1 MKIGID
7 VGGTKCLGVAVDDS
21 GKVVQQ
27 FRMPTPHSDKL
38 CDTLL
43 QIVTQLG
50 GATSLGIGVPG
61 LISPEGVIRASPNLV
76 GVKELPLR
84 QMLEEHLGKPVL
96 VENDATCA
104 ALGEWKVGAAQG
116 ATDAWVIT
124 LGTGIGGGFISG
136 SVLQR
141 GAHGFAGEVGHMVVD
156 PDGPLCP
163 CGRTGCWERFA
174 SGNGLSFLANGEK
187 GEDVLLRAKDGAAD
201 ALGVVDTFAQ
211 WVALGLVNLTNMTD
225 PEVIVIGGGVI
236 VSADVVM
243 PRISQW
249 FGNLLYS
256 PQHRAHPR
264 LVAARE
270 GWCSRCAR
278 CCRHICSVGGT
289 RARKS
294 DKHD

>member
-7 VGGTKCLGVAVDDS
+7 VGGTKCLGVAIDDS
-21 GKVVQQ
+21 GNVVDQ
-27 FRMPTPHSDKL
+27 FRLPTPHANAL
-38 CDTLL
+38 CDTLVE
-43 QIVTQLG
+43 IVSRLG
-50 GATSLGIGVPG
+50 ECSTLGIGVPG

-76 GVKELPLR
+76 GAKELALR
-84 QMLEEHLGKPVL
+84 QMLEDRLGKKVL

-104 ALGEWKVGAAQG
+104 ALGEWKSGAAQG

-163 CGRTGCWERFA
+163 CGRNGCWERYA
-174 SGNGLSFLANGEK
+174 SGNGLSYLANGEK
-187 GEDVLLRAKDGAAD
+187 GEDVLSRAKAGAAD
-201 ALGVVDTFAQ
+201 ALGVVDTFAK

-225 PEVIVIGGGVI
+225 PEVIVVGGGVI

-243 PRISQW
+243 PRIAHW
-249 FGNLLYS
+249 FEQLLYS
-256 PQHRAHPR
+256 PKHRAHPR
-264 LVAARE
+264 LVAAQLGE
-270 GWCSRCAR
+270 QAGA
-278 CCRHICSVGGT
+278 IGAAMLDTNV
-289 RARKS
+289 
-294 DKHD
+294 

>member
-21 GKVVQQ
+21 GKVIRQY
-27 FRMPTPHSDKL
+27 RLPTPHADAL
-38 CDTLL
+38 CDTLVE
-43 QIVTQLG
+43 IVAQLG
-50 GATSLGIGVPG
+50 EFNSIGIGVPG

-76 GVKELPLR
+76 GAKELALR
-84 QMLEEHLGKPVL
+84 QMLEDRLGKKVL

-104 ALGEWKVGAAQG
+104 ALGEWRSGAAHS

-163 CGRTGCWERFA
+163 CGRNGCWERYA
-174 SGNGLSFLANGEK
+174 SGNGLSYLANGEK
-187 GEDVLLRAKDGAAD
+187 GEDVLSRAKDGAAD
-201 ALGVVDTFAQ
+201 AIGVVDTFAK

-225 PEVIVIGGGVI
+225 PDVIVVGGGVI

-243 PRISQW
+243 PRIAHW
-249 FGNLLYS
+249 FEQLLYS
-256 PQHRAHPR
+256 PKHRAHPR
-264 LVAARE
+264 LVAAQLGE
-270 GWCSRCAR
+270 QAGAIGAAMLST
-278 CCRHICSVGGT
+278 SV
-289 RARKS
+289 
-294 DKHD
+294 

>member
-27 FRMPTPHSDKL
+27 FRLPTPHADKL

-43 QIVTQLG
+43 EIVTQLG
-50 GATSLGIGVPG
+50 DATSLGIGVPG

-163 CGRTGCWERFA
+163 CSRTGCWERFA

-201 ALGVVDTFAQ
+201 ALGVVETFDQ

-243 PRISQW
+243 PRISHW
-249 FGNLLYS
+249 FGKLLYS

-264 LVAARE
+264 LVAAQLGE
-270 GWCSRCAR
+270 QAGAIGAAMLNTS
-278 CCRHICSVGGT
+278 G
-289 RARKS
+289 
-294 DKHD
+294 

>member
-21 GKVVQQ
+21 GKVVRQY
-27 FRMPTPHSDKL
+27 RLPTPHADAL
-38 CDTLL
+38 CDTLVE
-43 QIVTQLG
+43 IVAQLG
-50 GATSLGIGVPG
+50 EFNLIGIGVPG
-61 LISPEGVIRASPNLV
+61 LISPQGVIRASPNLV
-76 GVKELPLR
+76 GAKELALR
-84 QMLEEHLGKPVL
+84 QMLEDRLGKKVL

-104 ALGEWKVGAAQG
+104 ALGEWKLGAAQG

-156 PDGPLCP
+156 PNGPLCP
-163 CGRTGCWERFA
+163 CGRNGCWERYA
-174 SGNGLSFLANGEK
+174 SGNGLSYLANGEK
-187 GEDVLLRAKDGAAD
+187 GEDVLSRAKAGATD
-201 ALGVVDTFAQ
+201 ALDVVDTFAK

-225 PEVIVIGGGVI
+225 PEVIVVGGGVI

-243 PRISQW
+243 PRIAHW
-249 FGNLLYS
+249 FEQLLYS

-264 LVAARE
+264 LVAAQLGE
-270 GWCSRCAR
+270 QAGA
-278 CCRHICSVGGT
+278 IGAAMLDLSV
-289 RARKS
+289 
-294 DKHD
+294 

>member
-7 VGGTKCLGVAVDDS
+7 VGGTKCLGVAIDDS

-27 FRMPTPHSDKL
+27 FRLPTPHADEL
-38 CDTLL
+38 CNTL
-43 QIVTQLG
+43 IEIAEQLG
-50 GATSLGIGVPG
+50 EAESLGIGVPG

-76 GVKELPLR
+76 GAKELPLR
-84 QMLEEHLGKPVL
+84 QMLEEQLGKKVL

-104 ALGEWKVGAAQG
+104 ALGEWKMGAAQG

-163 CGRTGCWERFA
+163 CGRNGCWERFA
-174 SGNGLSFLANGEK
+174 SGNGLSFLAHGEK
-187 GEDVLLRAKDGAAD
+187 GEDVLSRAKAGASD
-201 ALGVVDTFAQ
+201 ALSVVDTFSK

-225 PEVIVIGGGVI
+225 PEVIVVGGGVI

-243 PRISQW
+243 PRIGHW
-249 FGNLLYS
+249 FEQLLYS
-256 PQHRAHPR
+256 SKHRAHPR
-264 LVAARE
+264 LVAAQLGE
-270 GWCSRCAR
+270 QAGA
-278 CCRHICSVGGT
+278 IGAAMLNASV
-289 RARKS
+289 
-294 DKHD
+294 

>member
-7 VGGTKCLGVAVDDS
+7 VGGTKCLGVAVDDD

-27 FRMPTPHSDKL
+27 YRLPTPHADAL
-38 CDTLL
+38 CDTLVE
-43 QIVTQLG
+43 IVAQLG
-50 GATSLGIGVPG
+50 EFKSLGIGVPG

-76 GVKELPLR
+76 GAKELALR
-84 QMLEEHLGKPVL
+84 QMMQDRLSKKAL

-104 ALGEWKVGAAQG
+104 ALGEWKSGAAQG

-124 LGTGIGGGFISG
+124 LGTGIGGGFISS

-163 CGRTGCWERFA
+163 CGRNGCWERYA
-174 SGNGLSFLANGEK
+174 SGNGLSYLANGEK
-187 GEDVLLRAKDGAAD
+187 GEDVLSRAKDGAAD
-201 ALGVVDTFAQ
+201 AIDVVDTFAK

-225 PEVIVIGGGVI
+225 PDVIVVGGGVI

-243 PRISQW
+243 PRIAHW
-249 FGNLLYS
+249 FEQLLYS
-256 PQHRAHPR
+256 PKHRAHPR
-264 LVAARE
+264 LVAAQLGE
-270 GWCSRCAR
+270 QAGA
-278 CCRHICSVGGT
+278 IGAAMLDLSV
-289 RARKS
+289 
-294 DKHD
+294 

>member
-27 FRMPTPHSDKL
+27 FRLPTPHADKL

-50 GATSLGIGVPG
+50 DATSLGIGVPG

-84 QMLEEHLGKPVL
+84 QILEDRMGKTVL

-243 PRISQW
+243 PRISHW
-249 FGNLLYS
+249 FGKLLYS

-264 LVAARE
+264 LVAAQLGE
-270 GWCSRCAR
+270 QAGA
-278 CCRHICSVGGT
+278 IGAAMLATSV
-289 RARKS
+289 
-294 DKHD
+294 

>member
-21 GKVVQQ
+21 CKVV
-27 FRMPTPHSDKL
+27 RRYRLPTPHADAL
-38 CDTLL
+38 CDTLVE
-43 QIVTQLG
+43 IVAQLG
-50 GATSLGIGVPG
+50 EFNLIGIGVPG

-76 GVKELPLR
+76 GAKELALR
-84 QMLEEHLGKPVL
+84 QMMQDRLGKKVL

-104 ALGEWKVGAAQG
+104 ALGEWKSGAAQG

-163 CGRTGCWERFA
+163 CGRNGCWERYA
-174 SGNGLSFLANGEK
+174 SGNGLSYLANGEK
-187 GEDVLLRAKDGAAD
+187 GEDVLSRAKDGAAD
-201 ALGVVDTFAQ
+201 AIGVVDTFAK

-225 PEVIVIGGGVI
+225 PDVIVVGGGVI

-243 PRISQW
+243 PRIAHW
-249 FGNLLYS
+249 FEQLLYS
-256 PQHRAHPR
+256 PKHRAHPR
-264 LVAARE
+264 LVAAQLGE
-270 GWCSRCAR
+270 QAGA
-278 CCRHICSVGGT
+278 IGAAMLGTSV
-289 RARKS
+289 
-294 DKHD
+294 

>member
-27 FRMPTPHSDKL
+27 YRLPTPHADAL
-38 CDTLL
+38 CDTLVE
-43 QIVTQLG
+43 IVTQLG
-50 GATSLGIGVPG
+50 EFKSLGIGVPG

-76 GVKELPLR
+76 GAKELALR
-84 QMLEEHLGKPVL
+84 QMMQDRLSKKVL

-104 ALGEWKVGAAQG
+104 ALGEWKSGAAQG

-124 LGTGIGGGFISG
+124 LGTGIGGGFISS

-163 CGRTGCWERFA
+163 CGRNGCWERYA
-174 SGNGLSFLANGEK
+174 SGNGLSYLANGEK
-187 GEDVLLRAKDGAAD
+187 GEDVLSRAKDGAAD
-201 ALGVVDTFAQ
+201 AIDVVDTFAK

-225 PEVIVIGGGVI
+225 PDVIVVGGGVI

-243 PRISQW
+243 PRIAHW
-249 FGNLLYS
+249 FEQLLYS
-256 PQHRAHPR
+256 PKHRAHPR
-264 LVAARE
+264 LVAAQLGE
-270 GWCSRCAR
+270 QAGA
-278 CCRHICSVGGT
+278 IGAAMLDLSV
-289 RARKS
+289 
-294 DKHD
+294 

>member
-7 VGGTKCLGVAVDDS
+7 VGGTKCLGVAVDDN

-27 FRMPTPHSDKL
+27 YRLPTPHADAL
-38 CDTLL
+38 CDTLVE
-43 QIVTQLG
+43 IVSQLG
-50 GATSLGIGVPG
+50 EFKSLGVGVPG

-76 GVKELPLR
+76 GAKELALR
-84 QMLEEHLGKPVL
+84 KMMEDRLGKKVL

-104 ALGEWKVGAAQG
+104 ALGEWKSGAAHG

-141 GAHGFAGEVGHMVVD
+141 GSHGFAGEVGHMVVD

-163 CGRTGCWERFA
+163 CGRNGCWERYA
-174 SGNGLSFLANGEK
+174 SGNGLSYLANGEM
-187 GEDVLLRAKDGAAD
+187 GEDVLSRAKAGAAD
-201 ALGVVDTFAQ
+201 ALVVVDTFAK

-225 PEVIVIGGGVI
+225 PDVIVVGGGVI

-243 PRISQW
+243 PRIAHW
-249 FGNLLYS
+249 FEQLLYS
-256 PQHRAHPR
+256 PKHRAHPR
-264 LVAARE
+264 LVAAQLGE
-270 GWCSRCAR
+270 QAGA
-278 CCRHICSVGGT
+278 IGAAMLNTSV
-289 RARKS
+289 
-294 DKHD
+294 

>member
-21 GKVVQQ
+21 GKVIRQY
-27 FRMPTPHSDKL
+27 RLPTPHADAL
-38 CDTLL
+38 CDTLVE
-43 QIVTQLG
+43 IVAQLG
-50 GATSLGIGVPG
+50 EFNLIGIGVPG

-76 GVKELPLR
+76 GAKELALR
-84 QMLEEHLGKPVL
+84 QMMQDRLGKKVL

-104 ALGEWKVGAAQG
+104 ALGEWKSGAAQG

-163 CGRTGCWERFA
+163 CGRNGCWERYA
-174 SGNGLSFLANGEK
+174 SGNGLSYLANGEK
-187 GEDVLLRAKDGAAD
+187 GEDVLSRAKDGAAD
-201 ALGVVDTFAQ
+201 AIDVVDTFAK

-225 PEVIVIGGGVI
+225 PDVIVVGGGVI

-243 PRISQW
+243 PRIAHW
-249 FGNLLYS
+249 FEQLLYS
-256 PQHRAHPR
+256 PKHRAHPR
-264 LVAARE
+264 LVAAQLGE
-270 GWCSRCAR
+270 QAGA
-278 CCRHICSVGGT
+278 IGAAMLDLSV
-289 RARKS
+289 
-294 DKHD
+294 

>member
-7 VGGTKCLGVAVDDS
+7 VGGTKCLGVAIDDS

-27 FRMPTPHSDKL
+27 FRLSTPHADEL
-38 CDTLL
+38 CNTLVE
-43 QIVTQLG
+43 IVAQLG
-50 GATSLGIGVPG
+50 EATFLGIGVPG

-76 GVKELPLR
+76 GAKELPLR
-84 QMLEEHLGKPVL
+84 QMLEDQLGKKVL

-104 ALGEWKVGAAQG
+104 ALGEWKLGAAQG

-163 CGRTGCWERFA
+163 CGRNGCWERFA
-174 SGNGLSFLANGEK
+174 SGNGLSFLAHGEK
-187 GEDVLLRAKDGAAD
+187 GEDVLSRAKAGASD
-201 ALGVVDTFAQ
+201 ALSVVDTFSK

-225 PEVIVIGGGVI
+225 PDVIVVGGGVI

-243 PRISQW
+243 PQIAHW
-249 FGNLLYS
+249 FEQLLYS
-256 PQHRAHPR
+256 PKHRAHPR
-264 LVAARE
+264 LVAAQLGE
-270 GWCSRCAR
+270 QAGAIGAAMLST
-278 CCRHICSVGGT
+278 SV
-289 RARKS
+289 
-294 DKHD
+294 

>member
-7 VGGTKCLGVAVDDS
+7 VGGTKCLGVAVDDD
-21 GKVVQQ
+21 GKVVKQY
-27 FRMPTPHSDKL
+27 RLPTPHADAL
-38 CDTLL
+38 CDTLVE
-43 QIVTQLG
+43 IVAQLG
-50 GATSLGIGVPG
+50 EFNLIGIGVPG

-76 GVKELPLR
+76 GAKELALR
-84 QMLEEHLGKPVL
+84 QILEDRLGKKVL

-104 ALGEWKVGAAQG
+104 ALGEWRSGAAHG

-163 CGRTGCWERFA
+163 CGRNGCWERYA
-174 SGNGLSFLANGEK
+174 SGNGLSYLANGEK
-187 GEDVLLRAKDGAAD
+187 GEDVLSRAKAGAAD
-201 ALGVVDTFAQ
+201 ALGVVDTFAK

-225 PEVIVIGGGVI
+225 PEVIVVGGGVI

-243 PRISQW
+243 PRIAHW
-249 FGNLLYS
+249 FEQLLYS
-256 PQHRAHPR
+256 PKHRAHPR
-264 LVAARE
+264 LVAAQLGE
-270 GWCSRCAR
+270 LAGAIGAAMLST
-278 CCRHICSVGGT
+278 SV
-289 RARKS
+289 
-294 DKHD
+294 

>member
-7 VGGTKCLGVAVDDS
+7 VGGTKCLGVAVDDN

-27 FRMPTPHSDKL
+27 YRLPTPHADAL
-38 CDTLL
+38 CDTLVE
-43 QIVTQLG
+43 IVSQLG
-50 GATSLGIGVPG
+50 EFKSLGVGVPG

-76 GVKELPLR
+76 GAKELALR
-84 QMLEEHLGKPVL
+84 KMMEDRLGKKVL

-104 ALGEWKVGAAQG
+104 ALGEWNSGAAHG

-141 GAHGFAGEVGHMVVD
+141 GSHGFAGEVGHMVVD

-163 CGRTGCWERFA
+163 CGRNGCWERYA
-174 SGNGLSFLANGEK
+174 SGNGLSYLANGEK
-187 GEDVLLRAKDGAAD
+187 GEDVLSRAKAGAAD
-201 ALGVVDTFAQ
+201 ALVVVDTFAK

-225 PEVIVIGGGVI
+225 PDVIVVGGGVI

-243 PRISQW
+243 PRIAHW
-249 FGNLLYS
+249 FEQLLYS
-256 PQHRAHPR
+256 PKQRSHPR
-264 LVAARE
+264 LVAAQLGE
-270 GWCSRCAR
+270 QAGA
-278 CCRHICSVGGT
+278 IGAAMLDTNV
-289 RARKS
+289 
-294 DKHD
+294 

>member
-7 VGGTKCLGVAVDDS
+7 VGGTKCLGVAIDDS
-21 GKVVQQ
+21 GNVVQK
-27 FRMPTPHSDKL
+27 FRLPTPHADAL
-38 CDTLL
+38 CDTLVE
-43 QIVTQLG
+43 IVAQLG
-50 GATSLGIGVPG
+50 GASTVGIGVPG

-84 QMLEEHLGKPVL
+84 QMVEDRLGKKVL

-104 ALGEWKVGAAQG
+104 ALGEWKLGAAQG

-124 LGTGIGGGFISG
+124 LGTGIGGGFIAG

-156 PDGPLCP
+156 PGGPLCP
-163 CGRTGCWERFA
+163 CGRNGCWERYA
-174 SGNGLSFLANGEK
+174 SGNGLSFLASGEK
-187 GEDVLLRAKDGAAD
+187 GEDVLSRAKNGAAD
-201 ALGVVDTFAQ
+201 AIDVVDTFAR

-225 PEVIVIGGGVI
+225 PEVIVVGGGVI

-243 PRISQW
+243 PRISHW
-249 FGNLLYS
+249 FEQLLYS

-264 LVAARE
+264 LVAAQLGE
-270 GWCSRCAR
+270 QAGA
-278 CCRHICSVGGT
+278 IGAALLNEIV
-289 RARKS
+289 
-294 DKHD
+294 

>member
-7 VGGTKCLGVAVDDS
+7 VGGTKCLGVAVDDD

-27 FRMPTPHSDKL
+27 YRLPTPHTDAL
-38 CDTLL
+38 CDTLVE
-43 QIVTQLG
+43 IVAQLG
-50 GATSLGIGVPG
+50 EFKSLGIGVPG

-76 GVKELPLR
+76 GAKELALR
-84 QMLEEHLGKPVL
+84 QMMQDRLSKKVL

-104 ALGEWKVGAAQG
+104 ALGEWKSGAAQG

-124 LGTGIGGGFISG
+124 LGTGIGGGFISS

-163 CGRTGCWERFA
+163 CGRNGCWERYA
-174 SGNGLSFLANGEK
+174 SGNGLSYLANGEK
-187 GEDVLLRAKDGAAD
+187 GEDVLSRAKDGAAD
-201 ALGVVDTFAQ
+201 AIDVVDTFAK

-225 PEVIVIGGGVI
+225 PDVIVVGGGVI

-243 PRISQW
+243 PRIAHW
-249 FGNLLYS
+249 FEQLLYS
-256 PQHRAHPR
+256 PKHRAHPR
-264 LVAARE
+264 LVAAQLGE
-270 GWCSRCAR
+270 QAGA
-278 CCRHICSVGGT
+278 IGAAMLDLSV
-289 RARKS
+289 
-294 DKHD
+294 

>member
-27 FRMPTPHSDKL
+27 FRMPTPHADKL

-50 GATSLGIGVPG
+50 GAKSLGIGVPG

-84 QMLEEHLGKPVL
+84 QMLEERLGKPVL

-104 ALGEWKVGAAQG
+104 ALGEWKVGAAHG

-243 PRISQW
+243 PRISRW
-249 FGNLLYS
+249 FGKLLYS

-264 LVAARE
+264 LVAAQLGE
-270 GWCSRCAR
+270 QAGA
-278 CCRHICSVGGT
+278 IGAAMLATSV
-289 RARKS
+289 
-294 DKHD
+294 

>member
-7 VGGTKCLGVAVDDS
+7 VGGTKCLGVAIDDS
-21 GKVVQQ
+21 GNVVQK
-27 FRMPTPHSDKL
+27 FRLPTPHADAL
-38 CDTLL
+38 CDTLVE
-43 QIVTQLG
+43 IVAQLG
-50 GATSLGIGVPG
+50 GASTVGIGVPG

-84 QMLEEHLGKPVL
+84 QMVEDRLGKKVL

-104 ALGEWKVGAAQG
+104 ALGEWKIGAAQG

-124 LGTGIGGGFISG
+124 LGTGIGGGFIAG

-156 PDGPLCP
+156 PGGPLCP
-163 CGRTGCWERFA
+163 CGRNGCWERYA
-174 SGNGLSFLANGEK
+174 SGNGLSFLASGEK
-187 GEDVLLRAKDGAAD
+187 GEDVLSRAKNGAAD
-201 ALGVVDTFAQ
+201 AIDVVDTFAR

-225 PEVIVIGGGVI
+225 PEVIVVGGGVI

-243 PRISQW
+243 PRISHW
-249 FGNLLYS
+249 FEQLLYS

-264 LVAARE
+264 LVAAQLGE
-270 GWCSRCAR
+270 QAGA
-278 CCRHICSVGGT
+278 IGAALLNEIV
-289 RARKS
+289 
-294 DKHD
+294 

>member
-7 VGGTKCLGVAVDDS
+7 VGGTKCLGVAIDDS

-27 FRMPTPHSDKL
+27 FRLPTPHADEL
-38 CDTLL
+38 CNTLVE
-43 QIVTQLG
+43 IVAQLG
-50 GATSLGIGVPG
+50 EAESLGIGVPG

-76 GVKELPLR
+76 GAKELPLR
-84 QMLEEHLGKPVL
+84 QMLEEQLGKKVL

-104 ALGEWKVGAAQG
+104 ALGEWKMGAAQG

-163 CGRTGCWERFA
+163 CGRNGCWERFA
-174 SGNGLSFLANGEK
+174 SGNGLSFLAHGEK
-187 GEDVLLRAKDGAAD
+187 GEDVLSRAKAGASD
-201 ALGVVDTFAQ
+201 AFSVVDTFSK

-225 PEVIVIGGGVI
+225 PEVIVVGGGVI

-243 PRISQW
+243 PRIGHW
-249 FGNLLYS
+249 FEQLLYS
-256 PQHRAHPR
+256 PKHRAHPR
-264 LVAARE
+264 LVAAQLGE
-270 GWCSRCAR
+270 QAGA
-278 CCRHICSVGGT
+278 IGAAMLNASV
-289 RARKS
+289 
-294 DKHD
+294 

>member
-27 FRMPTPHSDKL
+27 YRLPTPHADAL
-38 CDTLL
+38 CDTLVE
-43 QIVTQLG
+43 IVSQLG
-50 GATSLGIGVPG
+50 EFKSLGVGVPG

-76 GVKELPLR
+76 GAKELALR
-84 QMLEEHLGKPVL
+84 QMMQDRLGKKVL

-104 ALGEWKVGAAQG
+104 ALGEWKSGAAQG

-136 SVLQR
+136 SVLHR
-141 GAHGFAGEVGHMVVD
+141 GSHGFAGEVGHMVVD

-163 CGRTGCWERFA
+163 CGRNGCWERYA
-174 SGNGLSFLANGEK
+174 SGNGLSYLASGEK
-187 GEDVLLRAKDGAAD
+187 GEDVLSRAKDGAAD
-201 ALGVVDTFAQ
+201 AIGVVDTFAK

-225 PEVIVIGGGVI
+225 PDVIVVGGGVI

-243 PRISQW
+243 PRIAYW
-249 FGNLLYS
+249 FEQLLYS
-256 PQHRAHPR
+256 PKHRAHPR
-264 LVAARE
+264 LVAAQLGE
-270 GWCSRCAR
+270 QAGA
-278 CCRHICSVGGT
+278 IGAAMLGTSV
-289 RARKS
+289 
-294 DKHD
+294 

>member
-7 VGGTKCLGVAVDDS
+7 VGGTKCLGVAIDDS
-21 GKVVQQ
+21 GNVVDQ
-27 FRMPTPHSDKL
+27 FRLPTPHANAL
-38 CDTLL
+38 CDTLVE
-43 QIVTQLG
+43 IVSRLG
-50 GATSLGIGVPG
+50 ECSTLGIGVPG

-76 GVKELPLR
+76 GVKELALR
-84 QMLEEHLGKPVL
+84 QMLEDRLGKKVL

-104 ALGEWKVGAAQG
+104 ALGEWRSGAAQG

-163 CGRTGCWERFA
+163 CGRNGCWERYA
-174 SGNGLSFLANGEK
+174 SGNGLSYLANGEK
-187 GEDVLLRAKDGAAD
+187 GEDVLSRAKAGAAD
-201 ALGVVDTFAQ
+201 ALGVVDTFAK

-225 PEVIVIGGGVI
+225 PEVIVVGGGVI

-243 PRISQW
+243 PRIAHW
-249 FGNLLYS
+249 FEQLLYS
-256 PQHRAHPR
+256 PKHRAHPR
-264 LVAARE
+264 LVAAQLGE
-270 GWCSRCAR
+270 QAGA
-278 CCRHICSVGGT
+278 IGAAMLDTNV
-289 RARKS
+289 
-294 DKHD
+294 

>member
-27 FRMPTPHSDKL
+27 FRLPTPHADAL
-38 CDTLL
+38 CDTLVE
-43 QIVTQLG
+43 IVAQLG
-50 GATSLGIGVPG
+50 EFESLGIGVPG

-76 GVKELPLR
+76 GAKELALR
-84 QMLEEHLGKPVL
+84 QMMENRLGKKVL

-104 ALGEWKVGAAQG
+104 ALGEWRSGAAHG

-163 CGRTGCWERFA
+163 CGRNGCWERYA
-174 SGNGLSFLANGEK
+174 SGNGLSYLANGEK
-187 GEDVLLRAKDGAAD
+187 GEDVLSRAKSGAAD
-201 ALGVVDTFAQ
+201 ALGVVDTFAK

-225 PEVIVIGGGVI
+225 PEVIVVGGGVI

-243 PRISQW
+243 PRIAQW
-249 FGNLLYS
+249 FEQLLYS
-256 PQHRAHPR
+256 PKHRAHPR
-264 LVAARE
+264 LVAAQLGE
-270 GWCSRCAR
+270 QAGA
-278 CCRHICSVGGT
+278 IGAAMLDTSV
-289 RARKS
+289 
-294 DKHD
+294 

>member
-27 FRMPTPHSDKL
+27 FRLPTPHADKL

-43 QIVTQLG
+43 EIVTQLG
-50 GATSLGIGVPG
+50 DATSLGIGVPG

-84 QMLEEHLGKPVL
+84 QILEDRLGKTVL

-104 ALGEWKVGAAQG
+104 ALGEWKLGAARG

-243 PRISQW
+243 PRISHW
-249 FGNLLYS
+249 FGKLLYS

-264 LVAARE
+264 LVAAQLGE
-270 GWCSRCAR
+270 QAGA
-278 CCRHICSVGGT
+278 IGAAMLATSV
-289 RARKS
+289 
-294 DKHD
+294 

>member
-7 VGGTKCLGVAVDDS
+7 VGGTKCLGVAIDDS
-21 GKVVQQ
+21 GNVVDQ
-27 FRMPTPHSDKL
+27 FRLPTPHANAL
-38 CDTLL
+38 CDTLVE
-43 QIVTQLG
+43 IVSRLG
-50 GATSLGIGVPG
+50 ECSTLGIGVPG

-76 GVKELPLR
+76 GAKELALR
-84 QMLEEHLGKPVL
+84 QMLEDRLGKKVL

-104 ALGEWKVGAAQG
+104 ALGEWKSGAAQG

-163 CGRTGCWERFA
+163 CGRNGCWERYA
-174 SGNGLSFLANGEK
+174 SGNGLSYLANGEK
-187 GEDVLLRAKDGAAD
+187 GEDVLSRAKAGAAD
-201 ALGVVDTFAQ
+201 ALGVVDTFAR

-225 PEVIVIGGGVI
+225 PDVIVVGGGVI

-243 PRISQW
+243 PRIAHW
-249 FGNLLYS
+249 FEQLLYS
-256 PQHRAHPR
+256 PKHRAHPR
-264 LVAARE
+264 LVVAQLGEQAGAIGAAMLDTN
-270 GWCSRCAR
+270 
-278 CCRHICSVGGT
+278 V
-289 RARKS
+289 
-294 DKHD
+294 

>member
-27 FRMPTPHSDKL
+27 FRLPTPHADKL

-84 QMLEEHLGKPVL
+84 QMLEERLGKPVL

-243 PRISQW
+243 PRISRW
-249 FGNLLYS
+249 FGKLLYS

-264 LVAARE
+264 LVAAQLGE
-270 GWCSRCAR
+270 QAGAIGAAMLATS
-278 CCRHICSVGGT
+278 S
-289 RARKS
+289 
-294 DKHD
+294 

>member
-7 VGGTKCLGVAVDDS
+7 VGGTKCLGVAVDDN

-27 FRMPTPHSDKL
+27 YRLPTPHADAL
-38 CDTLL
+38 CDTLVE
-43 QIVTQLG
+43 IVAQLG
-50 GATSLGIGVPG
+50 EFNLIGIGVPG
-61 LISPEGVIRASPNLV
+61 LISPDGVIRASPNLV
-76 GVKELPLR
+76 GAKELALR
-84 QMLEEHLGKPVL
+84 QMLEDRLGKKVL

-104 ALGEWKVGAAQG
+104 ALGEWKSGAAQG

-163 CGRTGCWERFA
+163 CGRNGCWERYA
-174 SGNGLSFLANGEK
+174 SGNGLSYLANGEK
-187 GEDVLLRAKDGAAD
+187 GEDVLSRAKVGASD
-201 ALGVVDTFAQ
+201 ALGVVDTFAK

-225 PEVIVIGGGVI
+225 PEVIVVGGGVI

-243 PRISQW
+243 PRIAHW
-249 FGNLLYS
+249 FEQLLYS
-256 PQHRAHPR
+256 PKHRAHPR
-264 LVAARE
+264 LVAALLGE
-270 GWCSRCAR
+270 QAGAIGAAMLST
-278 CCRHICSVGGT
+278 SV
-289 RARKS
+289 
-294 DKHD
+294 

>member
-27 FRMPTPHSDKL
+27 FRLPTPHADKL

-43 QIVTQLG
+43 EIVNQLG
-50 GATSLGIGVPG
+50 DATSLGIGVPG

-84 QMLEEHLGKPVL
+84 QILEDRLGKTVL

-104 ALGEWKVGAAQG
+104 ALGEWKLGAARG

-163 CGRTGCWERFA
+163 CGRNGCWERYA
-174 SGNGLSFLANGEK
+174 SGNGLSYLANGEK
-187 GEDVLLRAKDGAAD
+187 GEDVLMRARDGDVD
-201 ALGVVDTFAQ
+201 ALGVVDTFAR

-225 PEVIVIGGGVI
+225 PEVIVVGGGVI

-243 PRISQW
+243 PRIGHW
-249 FGNLLYS
+249 FEQLLYS
-256 PQHRAHPR
+256 PKHRAHPR
-264 LVAARE
+264 LVVAQLGEQAGAIGAAMLT
-270 GWCSRCAR
+270 A
-278 CCRHICSVGGT
+278 SV
-289 RARKS
+289 
-294 DKHD
+294 